1 MTARTLYEVLGV
13 PRTASAEELKAA
25 YRKLARAWHPDI
37 NTAPEAGARFREI
50 AHAYEVLSDAR
61 QRELY
66 DLGQGR
72 ASDAA
77 GDALSSFLR
86 RAKDLVVDEALRTG
100 RSSAGVVVDGAQT
113 LAQEVAREY
122 QAKGGVFRRTV
133 GRVFEGSAQAL
144 AEGLREAIGGDH
156 GKAAGD
162 AKSRR

>member
-13 PRTASAEELKAA
+13 TRSASAEELKAA
-25 YRKLARAWHPDI
+25 YRKLAREWHPDI
-37 NTAPEAGARFREI
+37 NTAPEAGERFREL

-72 ASDAA
+72 ASDSP

-113 LAQEVAREY
+113 LAQEAAREY

-133 GRVFEGSAQAL
+133 GKVFEGSAQAL
-144 AEGLREAIGGDH
+144 AEGLREAIGGDRE
-156 GKAAGD
+156 KATRA
-162 AKSRR
+162 SEPRR